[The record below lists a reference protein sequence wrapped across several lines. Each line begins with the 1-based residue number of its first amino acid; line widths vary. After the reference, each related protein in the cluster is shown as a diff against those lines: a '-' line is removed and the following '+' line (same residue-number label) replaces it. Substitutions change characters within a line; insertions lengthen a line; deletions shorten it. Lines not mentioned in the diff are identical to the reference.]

1 MREGSDQGCRGR
13 GRGIELQWLFLF
25 CLSVAGLLHNSQ
37 NKANYTAHLSFLA
50 SLLTSAPSN
59 EAAAE

>member
-37 NKANYTAHLSFLA
+37 NKANVCACACVRVT
-50 SLLTSAPSN
+50 
-59 EAAAE
+59 